1 MEFRMLDTPSFDAPA
16 APAAPAPKLDR
27 RAKYDE
33 REINRACI
41 RHWEVVRFW
50 LADWKGKPTADVRRL
65 NPTNTPLDPNRGRPY
80 GVPDVSPRLIEFR
93 GPDYRP
99 DILGAWDS
107 LGNGAKGDCLID
119 LVVYLSGGCDRRVA
133 GEFLRDLVA
142 KIVEVPAA

>member
-1 MEFRMLDTPSFDAPA
+1 MLDTPSFDAPA

-41 RHWEVVRFW
+41 RHWAVVRFW

-65 NPTNTPLDPNRGRPY
+65 NPSNKPLDSNRGTPY
-80 GVPDVSPRLIEFR
+80 GVPDVSPRLVEFR
-93 GPDYRP
+93 GPYPFEDGREK
-99 DILGAWDS
+99 LGSWVS
-107 LGNGAKGDCLID
+107 LGNGARGDSLVD
-119 LVVYLSGGCDRRVA
+119 LVIFLSSGCDRRVA